1 MLLLLFHIAHER
13 YGLKAGQVVEVAPLV
28 CLKTIPQTPDYIAGL
43 FDYRGQPVPV
53 IDLCRLVSKQTC
65 KVCMTTRIIIVN
77 YGSDNG
83 RKQILGLLAEQ
94 VTETV
99 KHDPAA
105 LITPDISITEA
116 SWLGELVKDGEG
128 MLRLIEIDG
137 LLPKTLQTSLFGVE
151 PEPISTFAK

>member
-1 MLLLLFHIAHER
+1 MLLLLFHIADER
-13 YGLKAGQVVEVAPLV
+13 YGIKASQIVEVAPFV

-43 FDYRGQPVPV
+43 FDYRGHPVPV
-53 IDLCRLVSKQTC
+53 IDLCHLVSKRSC

-77 YGSDNG
+77 YGSANG

-99 KHDPAA
+99 KRNPAA

-116 SWLGELVKDGEG
+116 SWLGELVKDAEG
-128 MLRLIEIDG
+128 MLRLIKIEK
-137 LLPKTLQTSLFGVE
+137 LLPKTLQTSFFGVE
-151 PEPISTFAK
+151 SEPISTFAK